1 MYAKSERAA
10 GIANVGKLAL
20 FLAVV
25 GAAGAIVLAVMAPW
39 IVHLLYGSAFADA
52 TALMQLAILVS
63 PLVFADV
70 GFTVLAAY
78 LRKPRWIA
86 AKWALACAATVAV
99 DLLAIP
105 RLGARGAILGYAT
118 SGALAVL
125 AGIVTWAYA
134 RRTQQS

>member
-1 MYAKSERAA
+1 MALDE
-10 GIANVGKLAL
+10 IASYIYHCEM
-20 FLAVV
+20 FQHSID
-25 GAAGAIVLAVMAPW
+25 AI
-39 IVHLLYGSAFADA
+39 
-52 TALMQLAILVS
+52 ALMQLAILVS

-86 AKWALACAATVAV
+86 VKWALACAATVAV